1 MYVLILPGFMIQ
13 VMAIATT
20 GLWFILLKEVIRLLE
35 EVLMKLYEPRKD
47 HGNRLYS
54 WHAIIFFSYNCKH
67 DVLTNIG
74 ICGMV
79 YLCLR
84 HDVFVF

>member
-1 MYVLILPGFMIQ
+1 MVYVLILPGFMIQ
-13 VMAIATT
+13 VMAIATM
-20 GLWFILLKEVIRLLE
+20 GLWFMLLKEVIRPLE
-35 EVLMKLYEPRKD
+35 EVLMELYEPRKD

-54 WHAIIFFSYNCKH
+54 WHPFIFFSYI
-67 DVLTNIG
+67 LTKIG

-84 HDVFVF
+84 HDIFVF